1 MVMGLSDD
9 LTESSRP
16 RRENITR
23 RIYELAVQQ
32 GFIDL
37 HQASEFAGYAQARAA
52 LWRLAGRGQL
62 SKIKDGLYAGIPPG
76 QNAEDYEVDR
86 YLLAYW
92 LSSRS
97 GTLAFHSALELHGVA
112 NSVFYRVTYFSPSRL
127 KPFEFQ
133 DILYSQVSY
142 KSIFGTVPMYRG
154 GIIMVTDQERTFLD
168 CLRRIQ
174 LSGGFEEVF
183 KSVEGFAMLDSKRMW
198 DYLLRFDEPAL
209 FSRTGY
215 VLTLLDGKVRFDES
229 LLENI
234 RTKVGNRPSH
244 LMPGG
249 RGIAHSVDKEWNLL
263 VPENIEELLKQV

>member
-1 MVMGLSDD
+1 MTD
-9 LTESSRP
+9 SSRP
-16 RRENITR
+16 RCENITKC
-23 RIYELAVQQ
+23 IYELAVQQ

-37 HQASEFAGYAQARAA
+37 HQASEFAGYAQARTA

-112 NSVFYRVTYFSPSRL
+112 NSVFYRVTFFSPSRL

-133 DILYSQVSY
+133 DILYSQVSC
-142 KSIFGTVPMYRG
+142 KSVFGTERMYRG
-154 GIIMVTDQERTFLD
+154 DGIIMVTDPERTFLD

-174 LSGGFEEVF
+174 LSGGFEEAF
-183 KSVEGFAMLDSKRMW
+183 KSLEGFAMLDSKRMW
-198 DYLLRFDEPAL
+198 DYLLRFDESAL

-234 RTKVGNRPSH
+234 RTKIGNRPSQ
-244 LMPGG
+244 LVPGR
-249 RGIAHSVDKEWNLL
+249 RGIAHSVEKEWNLL
-263 VPENIEELLKQV
+263 VPENIEELLRHV